1 MYARPRP
8 AAPLRLAQGR
18 HRRSRYEYRP
28 ACAFATRLW
37 NGRLTSDGA
46 AAASRDR
53 VSSISP
59 APVLQIRLVPL
70 GTPEEVRA
78 PLDHEPVQFAF
89 QGVVSRSIR
98 LLMNPFPLKLRD
110 VLHRTPYP
118 VRALKATSSS

>member
-1 MYARPRP
+1 MSARPRP

-37 NGRLTSDGA
+37 NGRLTSDGG

-89 QGVVSRSIR
+89 QGVGVEVHQAV
-98 LLMNPFPLKLRD
+98 NEPFPLEVERRVAQD
-110 VLHRTPYP
+110 
-118 VRALKATSSS
+118 